1 MSLTKGLVA
10 LPAVLALLEM
20 IRLEMADGLELMA

>member
-1 MSLTKGLVA
+1 MTKRLVA